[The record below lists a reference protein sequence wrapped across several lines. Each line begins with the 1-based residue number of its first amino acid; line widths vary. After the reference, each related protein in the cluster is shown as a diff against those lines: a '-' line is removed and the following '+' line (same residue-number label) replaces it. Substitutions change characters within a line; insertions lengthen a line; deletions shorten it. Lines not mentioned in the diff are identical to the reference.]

1 MRLFQIS
8 NRGCP
13 KEIRSDNSPTF
24 TETEK
29 EIRPVSFRMGSRRD
43 NITWEML
50 IRNVSKTMMAILRV
64 PNALTSLVILHR
76 VFAEVLPP
84 LQPYHRSK
92 QRRSKWLRISY
103 SGPLFASMTDQ
114 RDCSNMKIFTE
125 GSIGEEHSF
134 WPVTFGKDSST
145 NSFKLCKKVANG
157 YARRAN

>member
-1 MRLFQIS
+1 MPCAGFRLQTVAVQ
-8 NRGCP
+8 RKYGA
-13 KEIRSDNSPTF
+13 T
-24 TETEK
+24 T
-29 EIRPVSFRMGSRRD
+29 RPLLRRQKRKLD
-43 NITWEML
+43 QSLLEWDQDEML
-50 IRNVSKTMMAILRV
+50 IRNVSKTMKAILRV

-103 SGPLFASMTDQ
+103 SGPLFASMTDH

-134 WPVTFGKDSST
+134 WPIAFGKDSST
-145 NSFKLCKKVANG
+145 NSFKLWKKIANE